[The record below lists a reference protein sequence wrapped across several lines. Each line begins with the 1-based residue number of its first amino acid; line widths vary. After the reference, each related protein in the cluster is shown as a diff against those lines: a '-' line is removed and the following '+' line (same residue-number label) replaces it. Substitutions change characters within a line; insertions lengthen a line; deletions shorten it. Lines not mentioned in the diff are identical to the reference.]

1 MDFNEKSLSKAV
13 ASDLSQSSK
22 GVHDLL
28 RGGKPNYENKLFSE
42 SQMEALT
49 ALCDALVPSL
59 DLDGI
64 TNSNNAQDNDE
75 LRSFYGVSASS
86 AGIPDYFAGYMSERL
101 MRADVGLMKLALW
114 LLSTWFGTFIL
125 CGRLSL
131 CSHFPFFRRFSHIL
145 QHRREEIL
153 LSWSQSYW
161 YMFRLLFKSIKF
173 LCCLAFY
180 TKVDEKNEN
189 PSWRAIGY
197 CGPDPEVSKNMKIT
211 RDSDGPLHDKVIDLD
226 LAGDNIINTLRNAG
240 CTVIEGC
247 SQLERLWKGR
257 MRRKSDSRKKQ
268 SITIKCDVVI
278 VGSGTGGGVVAGVLA
293 KAGYK
298 VLVLEKGKYFAR
310 NKLSL
315 LEGPSLDQMYEGG
328 GLLATDDLG
337 VVLLAGSTVG
347 GGSCVNWSAS
357 IRTPEHVIREW
368 SDNLKLSQFATR
380 QYTEAMDIVCR
391 RMGVQEKICSEGFMN
406 KILRKGCQELGYP
419 VNNIPRNASSDHF
432 CGWCCFG
439 CKDGKKQGT
448 NETWLVDA
456 VSSNGVIL
464 SGCKAIGVVQ
474 EEKRNDGKRKKRAVG
489 VVFQAGKGSQNI
501 YVESKVTVVACGAV
515 CSPGL
520 LRKSGLKNLSIGKN
534 LHLHPVRMAWGYF
547 PETGW
552 PQGKSY
558 EGGIMT
564 SMSPIFD
571 PAGYGTI
578 IQTPSLHPGLFSVL
592 MPWTSALDMKE
603 RMSRFSRTA
612 HIFSLARDKGSG
624 TVDFPGHLT
633 YSLDPYDENNLRKGL
648 EKVLKIMIAA
658 GAEEVGTHHYSGERL
673 KPKTSSPREVE
684 NFIER
689 ASSRSL
695 RDLSTPLCSAHQMSS
710 CRMGVDQ
717 DHSVVD
723 PRGETWEVEGLFVAD
738 ASVLPTALGVNPMIT
753 VQAVAYCIANFVLE
767 SLKISENN

>member
-1 MDFNEKSLSKAV
+1 MDLNGKTEEGNSEDVAV
-13 ASDLSQSSK
+13 DLSQSDT

-28 RGGKPNYENKLFSE
+28 RGGRPNYKNSMFSE

-49 ALCDALVPSL
+49 ALSDTLVPSL

-64 TNSNNAQDNDE
+64 SNGNNAQENDE
-75 LRSFYGVSASS
+75 LRSFYRTSASS
-86 AGIPDYFAGYMSERL
+86 AGIPEHLAGYISERL
-101 MRADVGLMKLALW
+101 MHAAVGLMKLSLW

-131 CSHFPFFRRFSHIL
+131 CSHFPFFQRFSQIL
-145 QHRREEIL
+145 PHRREEIL
-153 LSWSQSYW
+153 LSWSHSYW
-161 YMFRLLFKSIKF
+161 YLFRLLFNGMKF

-180 TKVDEKNEN
+180 TKVDGKNKN
-189 PSWRAIGY
+189 PSWGAIGY
-197 CGPDPEVSKNMKIT
+197 CGPDPDVTKIMK
-211 RDSDGPLHDKVIDLD
+211 DPDGPLHDKVIDLD
-226 LAGDNIINTLRNAG
+226 LAGDNIVHTLHNAG
-240 CTVIEGC
+240 CDVVEGN
-247 SQLERLWKGR
+247 SQLEHLWK
-257 MRRKSDSRKKQ
+257 RRVKSKSDGRKKA
-268 SITIKCDVVI
+268 ITIKCDVTV

-298 VLVLEKGKYFAR
+298 VLVLEKGKYFAK

-347 GGSCVNWSAS
+347 GGSSVNWSAS

-368 SDNLKLSQFATR
+368 SEKLKLKQFATR

-391 RMGVQEKICSEGFMN
+391 RMGVQKEICSEGFMN
-406 KILRKGCQELGYP
+406 KVLRKGCQELGYP
-419 VNNIPRNASSDHF
+419 VNNIPRNAGSDHF

-456 VSSNGVIL
+456 VSSNAVIL

-474 EEKRNDGKRKKRAVG
+474 EEKRTDGKRRKRAVG
-489 VVFQAGKGSQNI
+489 VVFQAGNMSQNI
-501 YVESKVTVVACGAV
+501 YVESKVTVAACGALF
-515 CSPGL
+515 SPSL
-520 LRKSGLKNLSIGKN
+520 LRKSGLKNPNIGKN

-547 PETGW
+547 PESEW

-564 SMSPIFD
+564 SMSPVFD
-571 PAGYGTI
+571 PSGYGTI

-603 RMSRFSRTA
+603 RMSRFARTA
-612 HIFSLARDKGSG
+612 HIFALARDKGSG
-624 TVDFPGHLT
+624 TVNLPGNLS
-633 YSLDPYDENNLRKGL
+633 YSLNPYDENNLNKGI
-648 EKVLKIMIAA
+648 EKVLRIMIAA
-658 GAEEVGTHHYSGERL
+658 GAEEVGTHHCSGERL
-673 KPKTSSPREVE
+673 KPKTSSPHEVE
-684 NFIER
+684 NFIKR

-695 RDLSTPLCSAHQMSS
+695 RDLSTPLCSAHQMGS
-710 CRMGVDQ
+710 CRMGIDKG
-717 DHSVVD
+717 HSVVN

-738 ASVLPTALGVNPMIT
+738 ASVLPTALGVNPMVT
-753 VQAVAYCIANFVLE
+753 VQSVAYCIANFILE
-767 SLKISENN
+767 DLKTREVN